1 MAGKQ
6 VITIDPEGNMMGL
19 DHKRKGLDLRQFGK
33 AKTHRATLIK
43 FDEDFQMW
51 RISWSEDV
59 EFPAQLWTSET
70 FMSCEVRWGAFNG
83 ISMLEPYDV
92 IFFQDYEDAVAAE
105 VAVIQAMQLKGD
117 TLGLFP

>member
-6 VITIDPEGNMMGL
+6 IITIDPLGDMRGM

-33 AKTHRATLIK
+33 AKTQRATLIE
-43 FDEDFQMW
+43 FDEGFQMW

-59 EFPAQLWTSET
+59 SFPVQTWTSET
-70 FMSCEVRWGAFNG
+70 FMDCEVQWGAFNG
-83 ISMLEPYDV
+83 ISMVEPYDI
-92 IFFQDYEDAVAAE
+92 IFFTDYEDAVAAE

-117 TLGLFP
+117 FVGLFP